1 MAHAVSIVAT
11 SATPTAVIRETTTWE
26 RFPTLWGELLD
37 EVWGWVHG
45 AGVQAGRNV
54 MLYLDDVPTVEVGVE
69 LEGTLTVASGRIVTS
84 ALPRAAP
91 RRRWPAALRHGRA
104 WRRRTPRSSPGPE
117 PTATSSPGRAGRST
131 TTGATTRTRSRPRS
145 TGCSPRDALTSLGP
159 LACCGRV
166 LSADHAPQTPQ
177 VPSEAVSAA
186 TRPST
191 VFARP
196 GTTAR
201 VAIRERLLPSRP
213 QLLRRVGARLLSAG
227 VSRHRGLPPPWR
239 ANGCAGA
246 SLERQEAALG
256 ATGRQ
261 PTCAAASTPKRKRR
275 PGRRR
280 PPSCIDRSN
289 QRLPP
294 AECSRQACCCDPR
307 CR

>member
-1 MAHAVSIVAT
+1 MGALPHAV
-11 SATPTAVIRETTTWE
+11 
-26 RFPTLWGELLD
+26 
-37 EVWGWVHG
+37 
-45 AGVQAGRNV
+45 GRAARRG
-54 MLYLDDVPTVEVGVE
+54 VGV
-69 LEGTLTVASGRIVTS
+69 G
-84 ALPRAAP
+84 P
-91 RRRWPAALRHGRA
+91 RRRGPGRPQRDALPGRRA
-104 WRRRTPRSSPGPE
+104 NRRGRR
-117 PTATSSPGRAGRST
+117 RAGRHPHCGLGPDRHVRAAEGRAATTVARGAPSRQGLEAAHAAVVAWSRANGHELT
-131 TTGATTRTRSRPRS
+131 GTRWEVYDTTGATTRTRSRPRS

-177 VPSEAVSAA
+177 APSEAVSAA